1 MNIDSIN
8 KVFFIGIGGIGMSG
22 LANYFLQKNIRV
34 FGYDREKSFVTKELN
49 KLGANIIYDSNKLI
63 ISEFIGDKKDTLI
76 VYTPAISK
84 SDPILE
90 AFLKN
95 DFKVY
100 KRSEILERISKLGKC
115 IAIAGTHGKTT
126 TTAILAHILKVAD
139 LSFCAFVGGIMENYN
154 SNFIYNGEDYI
165 LVEADEFDRSF
176 LRLNPNYACITSI
189 DIDHLDIYE
198 DYNNL
203 NKAFSEFKNN
213 LTDEGFL
220 ISNELVG
227 VKSLKYGMSDNSDYI
242 VKNIKCNKNFSQF
255 DLYINESRIENL
267 KINLQGVH
275 NIMNTTAAVSIAL
288 KLGVTEK
295 QITHALGSF
304 KGIERRFSYKI
315 DKENM
320 VLIDDYAHHPEEIN
334 QVYKTLKLIYPNDN
348 LLVVFQPHLFSRTRD
363 LLDEFADVL
372 SKFDAVILLD
382 IYPAREKP
390 INGVSSEILL
400 EKIQSKHKYLSNKS
414 ELTAVI
420 KSIAYKVNITL
431 GAGDIG
437 KEVEHIKNELEY
449 AN

>member
-1 MNIDSIN
+1 MNIENIN

-22 LANYFLQKNIRV
+22 LAKYFIEKGVSVL
-34 FGYDREKSFVTKELN
+34 GYDREKSFITKELN
-49 KLGANIIYDSNKLI
+49 KSGANIIYDSNKLI

-76 VYTPAISK
+76 VYTSAISK
-84 SDPILE
+84 KHPILE

-227 VKSLKYGMSDNSDYI
+227 VKSLKYGMSDNSNYT

-255 DLYINESRIENL
+255 DLHFNGSRLENL
-267 KINLQGVH
+267 KIKLQGVH
-275 NIMNTTAAVSIAL
+275 NVMNSVVAVSIAL

-295 QITHALGSF
+295 QISHALGSF
-304 KGIERRFSYKI
+304 KGIQRRFSYKI
-315 DKENM
+315 DNENI
-320 VLIDDYAHHPEEIN
+320 VLIDDYAHHPEEIK
-334 QVYKTLKLIYPNDN
+334 QVFKTLKSIYPNEH

-363 LLDEFADVL
+363 LLDEFANVL
-372 SKFDAVILLD
+372 SEFDAVILLD
-382 IYPAREKP
+382 IYPAREEP

-400 EKIQSKHKYLSNKS
+400 QKIKSNNKYLSKKS
-414 ELTAVI
+414 DLGDMI
-420 KSIAYKVNITL
+420 KNIGYKVNVTL

-437 KEVEHIKNELEY
+437 KEVEQIKSELEY
-449 AN
+449 AV

>member
-1 MNIDSIN
+1 MNIENIN

-22 LANYFLQKNIRV
+22 LAKYFIEKGVSVL
-34 FGYDREKSFVTKELN
+34 GYDREKSFITKELN
-49 KLGANIIYDSNKLI
+49 KSGANIIYDSNKLI

-76 VYTPAISK
+76 VYTSAISK
-84 SDPILE
+84 KHPILE

-227 VKSLKYGMSDNSDYI
+227 VKSLKYGMSDNSNYT

-255 DLYINESRIENL
+255 DLHFNGSRLENL
-267 KINLQGVH
+267 KIKLQGVH
-275 NIMNTTAAVSIAL
+275 NVMNSVAAVSIAL

-295 QITHALGSF
+295 QISHALGSF
-304 KGIERRFSYKI
+304 KGIQRRFSYKI
-315 DKENM
+315 DNENI
-320 VLIDDYAHHPEEIN
+320 VLIDDYAHHPEEIK
-334 QVYKTLKLIYPNDN
+334 QVFKTLKSIYPNEH

-363 LLDEFADVL
+363 LLDEFANVL
-372 SKFDAVILLD
+372 SEFDAVILLD
-382 IYPAREKP
+382 IYPAREEP
-390 INGVSSEILL
+390 ISGVSSEILL
-400 EKIQSKHKYLSNKS
+400 QKIKSNNKYLSKKS
-414 ELTAVI
+414 DLGDMI
-420 KSIAYKVNITL
+420 KNIGYKVNVTL

-437 KEVEHIKNELEY
+437 KEVEQIKSELEY
-449 AN
+449 AV

>member
-1 MNIDSIN
+1 MNIENIN

-22 LANYFLQKNIRV
+22 LAKYFIEKGVSVL
-34 FGYDREKSFVTKELN
+34 GYDREKSFITKELN
-49 KLGANIIYDSNKLI
+49 KSGANIIYDSNKLI

-76 VYTPAISK
+76 VYTSAISK
-84 SDPILE
+84 KHPILE

-227 VKSLKYGMSDNSDYI
+227 VKSLKYGMSDNSNYT

-255 DLYINESRIENL
+255 DLHFNGSRLENL
-267 KINLQGVH
+267 KIKLQGIH
-275 NIMNTTAAVSIAL
+275 NVMNSVAAVSIAL

-295 QITHALGSF
+295 QISHALGSF
-304 KGIERRFSYKI
+304 DGIERRFSYKI
-315 DKENM
+315 DNENI
-320 VLIDDYAHHPEEIN
+320 VLIDDYAHHPEEIK
-334 QVYKTLKLIYPNDN
+334 QVFKTLKSIYPNEH

-363 LLDEFADVL
+363 LLDEFANVL
-372 SKFDAVILLD
+372 SEFDAVILLD
-382 IYPAREKP
+382 IYPAREEP
-390 INGVSSEILL
+390 ISGVSSEILL
-400 EKIQSKHKYLSNKS
+400 QKIKSNNKYLSKKS
-414 ELTAVI
+414 DLGDMI
-420 KSIAYKVNITL
+420 KNIGYKVNVTL

-437 KEVEHIKNELEY
+437 KEVEQIKSELEY
-449 AN
+449 AV